1 MMKPRALILDV
12 FGDYLRFVGSEVR
25 AGDLVTLLGVLGV
38 EPPTV
43 RMTLSRLKGEGWF
56 TTTRAGR
63 ETLYRLSDEIL
74 EVLDEGRQRI
84 FAPYQDDWDGWWTQV
99 VFQMPETD
107 RTTREQLKKKLAW
120 LGFGPLSPSTWI
132 SPRSIQHEGLA
143 LTPEF
148 PTASIDVLRS
158 RTDDADADSDLA
170 RRCWDLDS
178 LNADY
183 AEFIAD
189 HEDLAA
195 RSGSLTGAE
204 ALAVRT
210 EIVSTY
216 RHFPFRDPSLPRD
229 LRPAGWR
236 GAEAHAMFLQIH
248 DALGPAATEYVSSVI
263 RDDIRVPALL
273 EKNM

>member
-1 MMKPRALILDV
+1 MKPRALILDV

-43 RMTLSRLKGEGWF
+43 RMTLSRLKAEGWF

-63 ETLYRLSDEIL
+63 ETLYRLSDTIL

-84 FAPYQDDWDGWWTQV
+84 FAPYQEDWDGWWTQV

-107 RTTREQLKKKLAW
+107 RAIREQLKKRLAW

-132 SPRSIQHEGLA
+132 TPRAIHHEGLA

-148 PTASIDVLRS
+148 PSASIDVLRS
-158 RTDDADADSDLA
+158 RTDDADIDRDLA
-170 RRCWDLDS
+170 RRCWDLEVLD
-178 LNADY
+178 ADY
-183 AEFIAD
+183 AAFIAG

-195 RSGSLTGAE
+195 GASLLTGPA
-204 ALAVRT
+204 ALAART
-210 EIVSTY
+210 EIVWTY
-216 RHFPFRDPSLPRD
+216 RHFPFRDPSLPRE
-229 LRPAGWR
+229 LRPSGWR
-236 GAEAHAMFLQIH
+236 GAGAHAMFLEIH
-248 DALGPAATEYVSSVI
+248 DALAPAATDYVSSVI
-263 RDDIRVPALL
+263 RDEIRVPALVGL
-273 EKNM
+273 DM